1 MILLCFIVS
10 DYDYDYEE
18 PKQEAKSGKCGNRKG
33 GKCGQVKKD
42 SKEKKGNK
50 NFSQNNTGLDSPK

>member
-1 MILLCFIVS
+1 VILLCFIVS

-42 SKEKKGNK
+42 SKEKKG
-50 NFSQNNTGLDSPK
+50 TL